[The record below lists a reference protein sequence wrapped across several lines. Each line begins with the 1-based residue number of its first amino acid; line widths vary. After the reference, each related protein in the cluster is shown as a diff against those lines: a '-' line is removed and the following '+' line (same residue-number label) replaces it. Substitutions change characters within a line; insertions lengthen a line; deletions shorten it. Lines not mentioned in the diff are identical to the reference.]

1 MGHTRELSKV
11 TKKKAVGIKNTIY
24 FRWNLI
30 NFIGLNLKSRYLLA
44 IPSIAAS
51 PKLLRLTA
59 YGGIPWFK
67 KNKAFTEKTNIPP
80 IGLGTDK
87 ILTQSN
93 GSTSLDQINAETRSW
108 TSSVMT
114 SMDRI
119 LCLKFS
125 LNSLNFVSWE
135 NLIQK

>member
-1 MGHTRELSKV
+1 M
-11 TKKKAVGIKNTIY
+11 
-24 FRWNLI
+24 
-30 NFIGLNLKSRYLLA
+30 NLKSRYLLA

-114 SMDRI
+114 SMDRS

-125 LNSLNFVSWE
+125 SQFSVMRVSDTKITGAKSQAIWKPST
-135 NLIQK
+135 L